1 MRVFVVANGVMH
13 SPFTLEGD
21 DVLIAADGGLRHCL
35 DLGLQPAILIG
46 DLDSI
51 DEGDLAALES
61 SDTQILRYPTQ
72 KDFTDLE
79 LALQHA
85 LKLGAG
91 EIVVVAALGARLDQT
106 IANLLLPAS
115 FPSIKIRLMDGS
127 QEIHYIRA
135 GEKLE
140 IHGRPGDMVSLI
152 PLAGKEC
159 VVTTEHLEYPLRED
173 ELTFGSTRGISNVL
187 LEETGTISINGGLL
201 ICIVIHQ

>member
-21 DVLIAADGGLRHCL
+21 DVLIAADGGLSHCL

-51 DEGDLAALES
+51 DEGDLAALETN
-61 SDTQILRYPTQ
+61 DTQILRYPTQ

-85 LKLGAG
+85 LKLGAD
-91 EIVVVAALGARLDQT
+91 EIVVVAALGARWDQT

-115 FPSIKIRLMDGS
+115 FSSIKIRLMDGS
-127 QEIHYIRA
+127 QEIHYIRP

-140 IHGRPGDMVSLI
+140 IHGRPGDIVSLI
-152 PLAGKEC
+152 PLAGKAC
-159 VVTTEHLEYPLRED
+159 GVTTEHLEYPLRED

>member
-1 MRVFVVANGVMH
+1 MRVIVVANGVMH
-13 SPFTLEGD
+13 SHFTLESD
-21 DVLIAADGGLRHCL
+21 DMLIAADGGLRHCL

-46 DLDSI
+46 DMDSI
-51 DEGDLAALES
+51 DDGNLAALEP

-85 LKLGAG
+85 LKLGAD
-91 EIVVVAALGARLDQT
+91 EIVIVAALGARWDQT

-115 FPSIKIRLMDGS
+115 FPSVKIRLLDGS

-152 PLAGKEC
+152 PLAGMASG
-159 VVTTEHLEYPLRED
+159 VITEHLEYTLQGG
-173 ELTFGSTRGISNVL
+173 ELSFGSTRGISNVL

-201 ICIVIHQ
+201 LCIVIHQ

>member
-1 MRVFVVANGVMH
+1 MRVIVVANGVMH
-13 SPFTLEGD
+13 SHFTLESD

-46 DLDSI
+46 DMDSI
-51 DEGDLAALES
+51 DEGDLAALEP

-79 LALQHA
+79 LALKHA
-85 LKLGAG
+85 LKLGAD
-91 EIVVVAALGARLDQT
+91 EIVIVAALGARWDQT

-115 FPSIKIRLMDGS
+115 FPAVKISLLDGS

-152 PLAGKEC
+152 PLTGKAHG
-159 VVTTEHLEYPLRED
+159 VTTEHLEYPLHGG
-173 ELTFGSTRGISNVL
+173 ELTFGSTRGISNTL

-201 ICIVIHQ
+201 LCIVIHQ

>member
-1 MRVFVVANGVMH
+1 MRVIVVANGVMRSH
-13 SPFTLEGD
+13 FTLESD

-51 DEGDLAALES
+51 DEGDLAALKP
-61 SDTQILRYPTQ
+61 SDTQILQYPTQ

-79 LALQHA
+79 LALQQA
-85 LKLGAG
+85 LKLGAD
-91 EIVVVAALGARLDQT
+91 EIVIVAALGARWDQT

-115 FPSIKIRLMDGS
+115 FPSIKICLLDGS

-135 GEKLE
+135 GEKLK

-152 PLAGKEC
+152 PLAGK
-159 VVTTEHLEYPLRED
+159 VHGVTSEHLEYPLRGD

-187 LEETGTISINGGLL
+187 LKETGTISINGGLL
-201 ICIVIHQ
+201 LCIVIHQ

>member
-1 MRVFVVANGVMH
+1 MRVIVAANGVMH
-13 SPFTLEGD
+13 SHFTLEGD

-35 DLGLQPAILIG
+35 DLGLQPAIVIG

-51 DEGDLAALES
+51 DEGDLDTLEP

-85 LKLGAG
+85 LKLGAD
-91 EIVVVAALGARLDQT
+91 EIVIVAALGARWDQT
-106 IANLLLPAS
+106 ISNLLLPAS
-115 FPSIKIRLMDGS
+115 FPSVKIHLMDGS
-127 QEIHYIRA
+127 QEIHYVRA

-140 IHGRPGDMVSLI
+140 IHGRPGDLVSLI
-152 PLAGKEC
+152 PLADNARG
-159 VVTTEHLEYPLRED
+159 VTTEHLEYPLRGG

-187 LEETGTISINGGLL
+187 LEETGTISINSGLL
-201 ICIVIHQ
+201 LCIVIHQ

>member
-1 MRVFVVANGVMH
+1 MRVIVVANGVMH
-13 SPFTLEGD
+13 SHFTLESD

-46 DLDSI
+46 DMDSI

-85 LKLGAG
+85 LKLGAD
-91 EIVVVAALGARLDQT
+91 EIVIVAALGARWDQT

-115 FPSIKIRLMDGS
+115 FPSVKISLLDGS

-140 IHGRPGDMVSLI
+140 IHGQPGDMVSLI
-152 PLAGKEC
+152 PLAGKASGI
-159 VVTTEHLEYPLRED
+159 TTEHLEYPLQGG

-201 ICIVIHQ
+201 LCIVIHQ

>member
-1 MRVFVVANGVMH
+1 MRVIVVANGVMRSH
-13 SPFTLEGD
+13 FTLESD

-51 DEGDLAALES
+51 DEGDLAALKP
-61 SDTQILRYPTQ
+61 SDTQILQYPTQ

-85 LKLGAG
+85 LKLSPD
-91 EIVVVAALGARLDQT
+91 EIVIVAALGARWDQT
-106 IANLLLPAS
+106 IANLLLPVL
-115 FPSIKIRLMDGS
+115 FPSVKISLLDGS
-127 QEIHYIRA
+127 QEIHYIRS

-140 IHGRPGDMVSLI
+140 IHGRHGDMVSLI
-152 PLAGKEC
+152 PLAGKVC
-159 VVTTEHLEYPLRED
+159 GVTSEHLEYPLQGG

-187 LEETGTISINGGLL
+187 LKETGTISINGGLL
-201 ICIVIHQ
+201 LCIVIHQ

>member
-1 MRVFVVANGVMH
+1 MRVIVVANGVMH
-13 SPFTLEGD
+13 SPFTLKGD

-46 DLDSI
+46 DLDSL
-51 DEGDLAALES
+51 DEGDLAALEP

-115 FPSIKIRLMDGS
+115 FPSVKFRLLDGS

-152 PLAGKEC
+152 SLAGKAYG
-159 VVTTEHLEYPLRED
+159 VTTEHLEYPLRGG
-173 ELTFGSTRGISNVL
+173 ELTFGSTRGISNIL
-187 LEETGTISINGGLL
+187 LEETGTISINDGLL
-201 ICIVIHQ
+201 LCIVIHQ

>member
-1 MRVFVVANGVMH
+1 MRVIVVANGVIH

-46 DLDSI
+46 DMDSI
-51 DEGDLAALES
+51 DEEDQAALEPG
-61 SDTQILRYPTQ
+61 DTQILRYPTQ

-85 LKLGAG
+85 LKLGAD
-91 EIVVVAALGARLDQT
+91 EIIIVAALGARWDQT

-115 FPSIKIRLMDGS
+115 FPSIKICLLDGS
-127 QEIHYIRA
+127 QEIHYVRA

-140 IHGRPGDMVSLI
+140 IHGRSGDMVSLI
-152 PLAGKEC
+152 PLAGNAC
-159 VVTTEHLEYPLRED
+159 GVTTEHLEYPLSGD

-187 LEETGTISINGGLL
+187 LEETGTISIYGGLL
-201 ICIVIHQ
+201 LCIVIHQ

>member
-159 VVTTEHLEYPLRED
+159 LVTTEHLEYPLRED

>member
-1 MRVFVVANGVMH
+1 MRVIVVANGVMH
-13 SPFTLEGD
+13 SQFTLEDG
-21 DVLIAADGGLRHCL
+21 DVLIAADGGLQHCL
-35 DLGLQPAILIG
+35 DLGLQPAIVIG

-51 DEGDLAALES
+51 DEGDLSALEP

-85 LKLGAG
+85 LKLGAD
-91 EIVVVAALGARLDQT
+91 EIVIVAALGARWDQT

-115 FPSIKIRLMDGS
+115 FPSVKIRLMDGS
-127 QEIHYIRA
+127 QEIHYVRA

-152 PLAGKEC
+152 PLAGKAHG
-159 VVTTEHLEYPLRED
+159 VTTEHLEYPLHGG
-173 ELTFGSTRGISNVL
+173 ELTFGSTRGISNTL
-187 LEETGTISINGGLL
+187 LEETGTISINDGLL
-201 ICIVIHQ
+201 LCIVIHQ

>member
-1 MRVFVVANGVMH
+1 MRVIVVANGVMH
-13 SPFTLEGD
+13 SHFTLEGD

-35 DLGLQPAILIG
+35 DFGLQPAIVIG

-51 DEGDLAALES
+51 HEGDLAALEP

-79 LALQHA
+79 LALHHA
-85 LKLGAG
+85 LKLGAD
-91 EIVVVAALGARLDQT
+91 EIVIVAALGARWDQT
-106 IANLLLPAS
+106 IANLLLPAL
-115 FPSIKIRLMDGS
+115 FPSVKIRLLDGS

-152 PLAGKEC
+152 PLAGKASG
-159 VVTTEHLEYPLRED
+159 VITEHLEYPLHGG

-187 LEETGTISINGGLL
+187 LEETGTISIYDGLL
-201 ICIVIHQ
+201 LCIVTHQ

>member
-1 MRVFVVANGVMH
+1 MRVIVVANGVMRSH
-13 SPFTLEGD
+13 FTLEGD

-51 DEGDLAALES
+51 DEGDLAALEPG
-61 SDTQILRYPTQ
+61 DTQILRYPTH

-85 LKLGAG
+85 LKLGAD
-91 EIVVVAALGARLDQT
+91 EIVVVAALGARWDQT
-106 IANLLLPAS
+106 IANMLLPAS
-115 FPSIKIRLMDGS
+115 FPSVKIRLIDGS

-152 PLAGKEC
+152 PLAGNAC
-159 VVTTEHLEYPLRED
+159 GVTTEHLEYPLRGG
-173 ELTFGSTRGISNVL
+173 ELTYGSTRGISNVL
-187 LEETGTISINGGLL
+187 LEETGTISISGGLL
-201 ICIVIHQ
+201 LCIVIHQ

>member
-1 MRVFVVANGVMH
+1 MRVIVVANGVMRSH
-13 SPFTLEGD
+13 FTPEGD

-46 DLDSI
+46 DMDSI
-51 DEGDLAALES
+51 DTRDLDALEPG
-61 SDTQILRYPTQ
+61 DTQILRYPTQ

-85 LKLGAG
+85 LKLGAD
-91 EIVVVAALGARLDQT
+91 EIIIVAALGARWDQT
-106 IANLLLPAS
+106 IANMLLPAS
-115 FPSIKIRLMDGS
+115 FPSVKIRLIDGS

-152 PLAGKEC
+152 PLAGKAHGI
-159 VVTTEHLEYPLRED
+159 TTEHLEYPLRGGA
-173 ELTFGSTRGISNVL
+173 LTFGSTRGISNVL
-187 LEETGTISINGGLL
+187 LEETGTISISGGLL
-201 ICIVIHQ
+201 LCIVIHQ

>member
-1 MRVFVVANGVMH
+1 MRVIVFANGVMH
-13 SPFTLEGD
+13 SHFTLEND

-35 DLGLQPAILIG
+35 DLGLKPAILIG
-46 DLDSI
+46 DMDSI
-51 DEGDLAALES
+51 DEGDLAALEP

-85 LKLGAG
+85 LKLGAD
-91 EIVVVAALGARLDQT
+91 EIVIVAALGARWDQT

-115 FPSIKIRLMDGS
+115 FPSVKISLLDGS

-152 PLAGKEC
+152 PLAGTAHG
-159 VVTTEHLEYPLRED
+159 VTSEHLEYPLRGG

-187 LEETGTISINGGLL
+187 LEETGAISINGGLL
-201 ICIVIHQ
+201 LCIVIHQ

>member
-1 MRVFVVANGVMH
+1 MRVIVFANGVMH
-13 SPFTLEGD
+13 SHFTLEVD

-46 DLDSI
+46 DMDSI
-51 DEGDLAALES
+51 DEGNLAALEPS
-61 SDTQILRYPTQ
+61 KTLILRYPTK

-85 LKLGAG
+85 LKLGAD
-91 EIVVVAALGARLDQT
+91 EIVIVAALGARWDQT
-106 IANLLLPAS
+106 IANLFLPAS
-115 FPSIKIRLMDGS
+115 FPSVKISLLDGS

-140 IHGRPGDMVSLI
+140 IHGQPGDMVSLI
-152 PLAGKEC
+152 PLAGKAYG
-159 VVTTEHLEYPLRED
+159 VTSEHLEYPLQGG

-201 ICIVIHQ
+201 LCIVIHQ

>member
-1 MRVFVVANGVMH
+1 MRVIVVANGVMH
-13 SPFTLEGD
+13 SHFTLESD

-46 DLDSI
+46 DMDSI

-85 LKLGAG
+85 LKLGAD
-91 EIVVVAALGARLDQT
+91 EIVIVAALGARWDQT

-115 FPSIKIRLMDGS
+115 FPSVKISLLDGS

-135 GEKLE
+135 GDKLE

-152 PLAGKEC
+152 PLAGKASGI
-159 VVTTEHLEYPLRED
+159 TTEHLEYPLQGG

-201 ICIVIHQ
+201 LCIVIHQ

>member
-1 MRVFVVANGVMH
+1 MRVIVVANGVMRSH
-13 SPFTLEGD
+13 FTLESD

-46 DLDSI
+46 DMDSI
-51 DEGDLAALES
+51 DEGDLAALEPS
-61 SDTQILRYPTQ
+61 NTQILRYPTQ

-85 LKLGAG
+85 LKLGAD
-91 EIVVVAALGARLDQT
+91 EIVIVAALGARWDQT

-115 FPSIKIRLMDGS
+115 FPSVKISLLDGS

-152 PLAGKEC
+152 PLAGKAYG
-159 VVTTEHLEYPLRED
+159 VTSEHLEYPLRED

-201 ICIVIHQ
+201 LCIVIHQ